1 MSPQAG
7 EIAVSDSSLLRL
19 GMSCA
24 TTADERQSKMK
35 WILPDVNTAN
45 CQSPRGNQS
54 SRRMRKG
61 KGRKMLSLEEKWE
74 NRTKLE
80 YCHPTEG
87 LGGSLVPEIRKDW
100 LKSQE
105 K

>member
-1 MSPQAG
+1 
-7 EIAVSDSSLLRL
+7 
-19 GMSCA
+19 
-24 TTADERQSKMK
+24 
-35 WILPDVNTAN
+35 
-45 CQSPRGNQS
+45 
-54 SRRMRKG
+54 
-61 KGRKMLSLEEKWE
+61 MLSLEEKWE